1 MRQGIKEKDI
11 RDLQKCFEKMDNI
24 VKRIQSYNP
33 NAHIIVIESD
43 TIALTGKQDIDV
55 NDEFVVEQYIP
66 KMDTINMA

>member
-24 VKRIQSYNP
+24 VRRIQSYNP
-33 NAHIIVIESD
+33 NAHIIIIESD
-43 TIALTGKQDIDV
+43 TIALTGKQDAEV
-55 NDEFVVEQYIP
+55 NNEFVVEQYIP